1 MIYITELK
9 PPFKM
14 PGLSSFRCD
23 FQYNPVLVEAVKAVP
38 GSTWHP
44 TQKFWEFPASSLA
57 EALDTLTMISD
68 IELRLAPDTETSAIS
83 EPPLTVEEI
92 SEFKYKPFDHQI
104 EAINY
109 GLCRKNK
116 WLLLDSMGIGK
127 SLEMMYLAETL
138 HKRGKIDHCMIIC
151 GVDSLRTNWKNEIQ
165 KFSNLDCVV
174 LGEYITRNGTIRYK
188 TIEERAEQLI
198 NPISEFFIIVNIS
211 TIRNEKIVKAFKKS
225 KNKIGM
231 ICFDEAHRATT
242 SSQQG
247 NNLLKLDSEYK
258 VAASGTPIVN
268 SPISAFLML
277 SWTDND
283 NSTMTNFEKTFCNF
297 GGFGG
302 KQIVGYKNLD
312 LLKDELDACSI
323 RRTFDMVRGDMP
335 TKNVEYELVEMS
347 DDHRK
352 FYEAI
357 RDGVKEEA
365 DKISLNSANLLALT
379 TRLRQATAAP
389 SVLTSNPIESSK
401 VLRAVELA
409 EDLLESGEKVV
420 IFSTFVEPCEVLA
433 SKLAKYQPLIATG
446 DIPDP
451 VVGDNI
457 TKFRNSDNFNLLIG
471 THGKLGTGFSMPECH
486 YSIIIDTP
494 WTDATLQQ
502 SIDRIYRITSD
513 QPIFVKILC
522 CIGTID
528 DRVREVVENKRDL
541 ADFLVDGK
549 LTPAFT
555 EIFRN
560 IIFDL

>member
-1 MIYITELK
+1 
-9 PPFKM
+9 
-14 PGLSSFRCD
+14 
-23 FQYNPVLVEAVKAVP
+23 
-38 GSTWHP
+38 
-44 TQKFWEFPASSLA
+44 
-57 EALDTLTMISD
+57 
-68 IELRLAPDTETSAIS
+68 
-83 EPPLTVEEI
+83 
-92 SEFKYKPFDHQI
+92 
-104 EAINY
+104 
-109 GLCRKNK
+109 
-116 WLLLDSMGIGK
+116 
-127 SLEMMYLAETL
+127 
-138 HKRGKIDHCMIIC
+138 
-151 GVDSLRTNWKNEIQ
+151 
-165 KFSNLDCVV
+165 
-174 LGEYITRNGTIRYK
+174 
-188 TIEERAEQLI
+188 
-198 NPISEFFIIVNIS
+198 
-211 TIRNEKIVKAFKKS
+211 
-225 KNKIGM
+225 
-231 ICFDEAHRATT
+231 
-242 SSQQG
+242 
-247 NNLLKLDSEYK
+247 
-258 VAASGTPIVN
+258 
-268 SPISAFLML
+268 
-277 SWTDND
+277 
-283 NSTMTNFEKTFCNF
+283 MTNFEKTFCNF

-549 LTPAFT
+549 LTPVFT